1 MLKLDLSQPT
11 VRNSLVK
18 FTTAGAKSN
27 CPFCKGRMIASLCP
41 GDKIIILQGMYSGQ
55 TATVSNQPGWS
66 DDEFLVRFHY
76 ETGDTLTR
84 IHYKR
89 DKFAYFPIAKI
100 PNWLCHLSMDDLSA
114 LDESTLL
121 TVINFASAK
130 GRKKWADLLLPL
142 IATVRSRRLPVL
154 AADIW
159 PTFIAHGFSKTQKT
173 KFHQFFDFG
182 IELLVSLHGRPAI
195 QRKKMPPMSRG
206 RYLTP
211 GQEEYF
217 GPSPSLTS

>member
-1 MLKLDLSQPT
+1 MKLDLSQPI
-11 VRNSLVK
+11 VRNSLAK

-27 CPFCKGRMIASLCP
+27 CPFCKGRMITSLRP
-41 GDKIIILQGMYSGQ
+41 GDRIIILQGMYSGRA
-55 TATVSNQPGWS
+55 ATVSDQPGWS
-66 DDEFLVRFHY
+66 NDEFLVHFDY

-84 IHYKR
+84 IGYKR
-89 DKFAYFPIAKI
+89 DRFAYSPIAKI

-114 LDESTLL
+114 LDESALL

-130 GRKKWADLLLPL
+130 ISENWANLLLPL

-159 PTFIAHGFSKTQKT
+159 PTLTAHGFSRKKM
-173 KFHQFFDFG
+173 KNFHKFFDFG
-182 IELLVSLHGRPAI
+182 IELLASLHGRPAI
-195 QRKKMPPMSRG
+195 RRKKMPPMSRG

-211 GQEEYF
+211 GQQEYY